1 MDDLIFVLMMC
12 WTIPLALIGIVK
24 VIDVFYSTFQVSK
37 GFVRVYY
44 IRPNKRGAIY
54 WARPADK
61 KITIENRSY
70 EFKDGPDY
78 LVLYSTFFGYIPS
91 IAIDSKSAQQ
101 IKWLS
106 AEKGAADPQAVDGL
120 VKMSFKAGVQYGMG
134 LAQDFKKY
142 FWILGIVMVLGF
154 AAVKLV
160 K

>member
-1 MDDLIFVLMMC
+1 MDDLIFILMMC
-12 WTIPLALIGIVK
+12 WTLPLVLIGVQK
-24 VIDVFYSTFQVSK
+24 MIDVFHSTYMVSK
-37 GFVRVYY
+37 GYVRVYY

-54 WARPADK
+54 WQKPSEK

-70 EFKDGPDY
+70 EFKDSSEY
-78 LVLYSTFFGYIPS
+78 LVLFSTFFGYIPS

-101 IKWLS
+101 IKWAS

-142 FWILGIVMVLGF
+142 FLVLGILMLLGF
-154 AAVKLV
+154 AAIHFVK
-160 K
+160 